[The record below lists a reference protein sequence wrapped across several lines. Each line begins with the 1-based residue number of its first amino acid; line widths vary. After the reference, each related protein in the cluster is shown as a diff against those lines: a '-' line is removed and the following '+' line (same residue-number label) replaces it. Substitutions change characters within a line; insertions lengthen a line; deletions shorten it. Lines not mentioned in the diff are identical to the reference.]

1 MDGFGGFG
9 FGNPQQNTISSAPTS
24 VNIASNAGKYDNHW
38 SIGGTLMKNE
48 LKQPPKGLDKFGGDW
63 MEYLKELASSGD
75 SVAIDRIFNYLMSEQ
90 SAQTAR
96 DWQSER
102 DDHAYSRLAADL
114 RAAGFN
120 PAFLMSNGGSP
131 IVSQAS
137 GNSYG
142 GNYASSYENAAYRNE
157 VYYKLGRGALANQR
171 FGIIMNFLGTV
182 VQTAGHLAGAAMG
195 AF

>member
-1 MDGFGGFG
+1 MDSLGGFG
-9 FGNPQQNTISSAPTS
+9 FGNPQQNTISFAPTS
-24 VNIASNAGKYDNHW
+24 TTIASNAGKYDPHW
-38 SIGGTLMKNE
+38 TIGGSIMKKE
-48 LKQPPKGLDKFGGDW
+48 LPQVPKGLDKFGGDW

-75 SVAIDRIFNYLMSEQ
+75 TVAIDRIFNYLMSEQ

-102 DDHAYSRLAADL
+102 DDHAYARLAADL

-131 IVSQAS
+131 VVSQAS

-142 GNYASSYENAAYRNE
+142 GNYASSYQNAAYRNE
-157 VYYKLGRGALANQR
+157 VYYKLGKGALANQR

-182 VQTAGHLAGAAMG
+182 VSSASHLAGAAIG
-195 AF
+195 AM